1 MLREVRPAT
10 DLEVQNTRTFG
21 EQGGSGRRQCDKG
34 RREEAVGKVRRT
46 RKARQTD
53 QETGR
58 GGGTGSRDARR
69 TEGSRDKRKRKTE
82 INVSF
87 QNHRTRVSGWSQRAQ
102 DGEPAA
108 MAQVCQLSGH
118 RGPGRHRAT
127 RRGPGRAR
135 GGDTLTEGAV
145 PATLCRQV
153 EAGRSQ
159 STVSPQFTL
168 THFF

>member
-10 DLEVQNTRTFG
+10 DLEVKDTRTFG
-21 EQGGSGRRQCDKG
+21 EQGGSGRRRCDKG
-34 RREEAVGKVRRT
+34 RREEAVEKVRRT

-53 QETGR
+53 QDTGR

-69 TEGSRDKRKRKTE
+69 TEGSRDKRRKRKTE

-87 QNHRTRVSGWSQRAQ
+87 QNHRTRVPGWSRRAQ

-118 RGPGRHRAT
+118 RGPGRHRGHPAWARASK
-127 RRGPGRAR
+127 RRGHTDGRRCPGH
-135 GGDTLTEGAV
+135 TLPPSRSRPFAEYGV
-145 PATLCRQV
+145 PPV
-153 EAGRSQ
+153 Y
-159 STVSPQFTL
+159 
-168 THFF
+168 THF